1 MGRKIYDV
9 SYRVT
14 YRITVTANSEKEAE
28 IKASEAEFWDWND
41 EDATGYVVEEVFD
54 EE

>member
-1 MGRKIYDV
+1 MKRNYEV
-9 SYRVT
+9 SYTVT
-14 YRITVTANSEKEAE
+14 YRIIVAANSAAEAE
-28 IKASEAEFWDWND
+28 QKASEAEFWDWND